1 MEPTESRQL
10 DHDSPGGAPVR
21 SKRQPLICL
30 VLSLICTSILVLF
43 TDVEVDLLR
52 RLRQPR
58 DLERTGQ
65 LPRRIET

>member
-1 MEPTESRQL
+1 M
-10 DHDSPGGAPVR
+10 R
-21 SKRQPLICL
+21 STRQPLICL

-65 LPRRIET
+65 LPRCIET

>member
-1 MEPTESRQL
+1 M
-10 DHDSPGGAPVR
+10 R

-52 RLRQPR
+52 RLRQRR